1 MDAPFGRIV
10 TAVITPFSETG
21 DVDYA
26 VFRELLNYLI
36 DHGSDGVVVCGTTG
50 ESPTLSDDEKVQ
62 LFRVAVEESAGRAA
76 IIAGTGSND
85 TARTVELS
93 QRACDAGVDGLLVVT
108 PYYNKP
114 PREGL
119 IRHFTA
125 VSRASTVPVIVYNVP
140 SRVVTNLDPELLA
153 ELGQLSNVVAVKQAN
168 PDLVETSE
176 LRALA
181 PDLAIYAGNDDQLLP
196 IMRLGGVGGIC
207 VASHVV
213 GREMAQIAERYLAG
227 DETGAQELDES
238 LQDVYE
244 VLNTLT
250 TNPIPVKAAVR
261 LLGFAVG
268 GPRLPLVDASG
279 MQLERI
285 GSMLQRHGLMNG
297 AEASLVR

>member
-1 MDAPFGRIV
+1 MEAPFGRIV
-10 TAVITPFSETG
+10 TAAITPFSSTG
-21 DVDYA
+21 DVDYT
-26 VFRELLNYLI
+26 VFRELVDFLI
-36 DHGSDGVVVCGTTG
+36 ARGSDGIVVCGTTG
-50 ESPTLSDDEKVQ
+50 ESPTLSDDEKVE
-62 LFRVAVEESAGRAA
+62 LYRVAVEEADGRAF

-85 TARTVELS
+85 TAQTVKLS
-93 QRACDAGVDGLLVVT
+93 RRACEAGVDALLIVT

-125 VSRASTVPVIVYNVP
+125 VSRASSVPLIVYNVP
-140 SRVVTNLDPELLA
+140 GRVVTNLDPELLA
-153 ELGQLSNVVAVKQAN
+153 ELAQLPNVVAVKQAN

-196 IMRLGGVGGIC
+196 IIRLGGVGGIC
-207 VASHVV
+207 VASHVI
-213 GREMAQIAERYLAG
+213 GNEMGQMVERFIAG
-227 DETGAQELDES
+227 DEVGAQEADDA

-261 LLGFAVG
+261 LLGLAVG
-268 GPRLPLVDASG
+268 EPRLPLVDASG
-279 MQLERI
+279 MQLEKIRA
-285 GSMLQRHGLMNG
+285 MLQRHGLLNG